1 MTINFKTNVRTVIR
15 YKGQEYS
22 SLDQL
27 PAEARAAYEAALAQ
41 GTAPKAMKRNEQI
54 IVNGQHFA
62 SADEL
67 PAAERKLY
75 DDAISLVLDSATN
88 SNAPVSSS
96 SWVTPSQLR
105 LHTPRDAVQ
114 PLRRD
119 IRPEVFA

>member
-41 GTAPKAMKRNEQI
+41 GTAPKATNRNEQI
-54 IVNGQHFA
+54 IVNGQHFD

-75 DDAISLVLDSATN
+75 DDAISLVRDSTTIP
-88 SNAPVSSS
+88 NAPVASS
-96 SWVTPSQLR
+96 SWVTASQLR
-105 LHTPRDAVQ
+105 FAV
-114 PLRRD
+114 LLTTIAVLVVWMVRL
-119 IRPEVFA
+119 FH

>member
-1 MTINFKTNVRTVIR
+1 MTVNFKTNVRTVIR

-27 PAEARAAYEAALAQ
+27 PAEARTAYEAALAR
-41 GTAPKAMKRNEQI
+41 GVRTKTAAGNERI
-54 IVNGQHFA
+54 VVNGQRYA
-62 SADEL
+62 SADEM

-75 DDAISLVLDSATN
+75 DDAISLVRNSTTT

-105 LHTPRDAVQ
+105 LAVA
-114 PLRRD
+114 LTV
-119 IRPEVFA
+119 IAVFAVWMVRLLH